1 MPNSQSTFSG
11 DTVLSFFWRFLLIYF
26 STSIFRAYV
35 ESQYSVLHMY
45 SIDTPALY
53 TIYGV
58 LWFVY
63 DYWYNVQLEYFR
75 RFFVRTRFY
84 RYTFLTTTRIHLLY
98 GVLGIVHA
106 YTCCMVCLVLYKYYC
121 YIVLWY
127 DEILLCIDTRPNAE
141 TQSLLM

>member
-1 MPNSQSTFSG
+1 MH
-11 DTVLSFFWRFLLIYF
+11 I
-26 STSIFRAYV
+26 V

-75 RFFVRTRFY
+75 RFVRTRFY
-84 RYTFLTTTRIHLLY
+84 RYKFLTTTRIHLLY
-98 GVLGIVHA
+98 GVLGIVQ
-106 YTCCMVCLVLYKYYC
+106 VLLLYC
-121 YIVLWY
+121 FMI
-127 DEILLCIDTRPNAE
+127 
-141 TQSLLM
+141 